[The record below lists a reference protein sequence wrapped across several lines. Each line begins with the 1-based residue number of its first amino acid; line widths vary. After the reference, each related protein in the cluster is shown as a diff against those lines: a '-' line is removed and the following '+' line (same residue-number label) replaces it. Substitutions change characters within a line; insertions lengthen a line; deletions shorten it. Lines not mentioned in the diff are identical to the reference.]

1 MIKNQKKI
9 VFINSCN
16 CLVDY
21 DLLEK
26 AMLWYSDKP
35 LYSQRF
41 IYMHSKYP
49 AVSIYDKKIHI
60 HRLLMMYKLQS
71 DINENLYVHHKDG
84 NKLNAQLYNL
94 ELIDSKK
101 HQSIHN
107 KNKKLSAKHRR
118 KISEANKK
126 RKGIKIKKRVD
137 MPHLQEYIKQGLSIN
152 KISKIY
158 GCDWSTVKNRIYEN
172 PELLEAK
179 CQNL

>member
-1 MIKNQKKI
+1 MI
-9 VFINSCN
+9 
-16 CLVDY
+16 
-21 DLLEK
+21 
-26 AMLWYSDKP
+26 
-35 LYSQRF
+35 
-41 IYMHSKYP
+41 
-49 AVSIYDKKIHI
+49 KKIHI

-126 RKGIKIKKRVD
+126 RKGIKIKKTSRYASFTRV
-137 MPHLQEYIKQGLSIN
+137 YKTRIIN
-152 KISKIY
+152 K
-158 GCDWSTVKNRIYEN
+158 
-172 PELLEAK
+172 
-179 CQNL
+179 QNF